1 MRGRRLTPILKPL
14 GSLCLWLPAPAA
26 LADFALNMPPGVTHV
41 SHQVYGL
48 HMLILEICTAIGAL
62 VFGIMGYAVWRH
74 RKSAGAVPAEF
85 SRNHLL
91 EVVWTAAAVLI
102 LVWIA
107 FPATRVLTT
116 LADTSA
122 SDLTVK
128 VTGYQWRWRYDYL
141 GEGVGFFS
149 NLATKQE
156 AIDGKAAK
164 DVNYLREV
172 DHPLVLPVHRKVRFL
187 TTSND
192 VIHSWWVPDLGWK
205 KDAIPGFI
213 NDAWASIDE
222 PGTYRGQCTELCGV
236 GHAFMPVVVKAVPEA
251 EFDQWL
257 KGQKAQAAAA
267 KEAANRTWS
276 QDELMRRGEGVFKR
290 ICAACH
296 QPTGVGVP
304 GVFPAIKGSA
314 IATGPLPAHLNIVLN
329 GKPGTAMQA
338 FGKQLSDID
347 LAGVITYE
355 RNAFGNDTGDV
366 VQPKTIIEA
375 RNGHLPG
382 QPSGKQKSAEAK
394 Q

>member
-1 MRGRRLTPILKPL
+1 MGAGCPAKRRFLLTAACI
-14 GSLCLWLPAPAA
+14 GLPSPAF
-26 LADFALNMPPGVTHV
+26 ADFALNMPVGVTGV

-48 HMLILEICTAIGAL
+48 HMLILEICAGIGAV
-62 VFGIMGYAVWRH
+62 VFGIMGYSIWRH
-74 RKSAGAVPAEF
+74 RKSAGAIPARF
-85 SRNHLL
+85 YRNHVL
-91 EVVWTAAAVLI
+91 EVVRTVAAVLI
-102 LVWIA
+102 LVWVA
-107 FPATRVLTT
+107 FPATRVLRTMS
-116 LADTSA
+116 DTSR

-149 NLATKQE
+149 NLSTTQD
-156 AIDGKAAK
+156 AIHGRSAK
-164 DVNYLREV
+164 DPDYLREV
-172 DHPLVLPVHRKVRFL
+172 DHPLVVPIHKKIRFL

-192 VIHSWWVPDLGWK
+192 VIHSWWVPELGWK

-213 NDAWASIDE
+213 NDAWASIDR

-236 GHAFMPVVVKAVPEA
+236 GHAFMPIVVKAVPQP
-251 EFDQWL
+251 EFQEWL
-257 KGQKAQAAAA
+257 KGQKAKAAAA
-267 KEAANRTWS
+267 REAAGRTWGR
-276 QDELMRRGEGVFKR
+276 DELMQRGSEVFNR

-296 QPTGVGVP
+296 QPTGLGVP
-304 GVFPAIKGSA
+304 GVFPALKGSP

-338 FGKQLSDID
+338 FGKQLSDVE

-375 RNGHLPG
+375 RNGHFPG
-382 QPSGKQKSAEAK
+382 QPSAKQKSVEAK
-394 Q
+394 P